1 MTKQNN
7 DQKNSTTT
15 IATNNIE
22 ETATVSESMKDYED
36 ILNQSFRTIKEGDL
50 LSGTILAISD
60 EGITLDIQYFTD
72 GFIPTEEISKDPN
85 FSVSQ
90 NYQIGDVVSAIVL
103 SEENENGD
111 VVLSIIEADAILSW
125 DKLKEAMETEKIYKA
140 HITKTVPAGLITYI
154 ENIQGFIPIS
164 QISTEHI
171 EDTSLFAGKQLD
183 VIITEVDQAKSK
195 LILSAKRVLQNKAVA
210 DKQEK
215 ISALQTGIITT
226 GIVEKIVPY
235 GAFVRLEDGLSGLV
249 HISEICGRHLQSP
262 KEVIHEGDTVTVKI
276 IKITDGKISLS
287 MKQADNNKE
296 GEDVVEH
303 LSDGPTEYSSGESA
317 STSLASILA
326 KL

>member
-125 DKLKEAMETEKIYKA
+125 DKLKEAMETEK
-140 HITKTVPAGLITYI
+140 
-154 ENIQGFIPIS
+154 
-164 QISTEHI
+164 
-171 EDTSLFAGKQLD
+171 
-183 VIITEVDQAKSK
+183 
-195 LILSAKRVLQNKAVA
+195 
-210 DKQEK
+210 
-215 ISALQTGIITT
+215 
-226 GIVEKIVPY
+226 
-235 GAFVRLEDGLSGLV
+235 
-249 HISEICGRHLQSP
+249 
-262 KEVIHEGDTVTVKI
+262 
-276 IKITDGKISLS
+276 
-287 MKQADNNKE
+287 
-296 GEDVVEH
+296 
-303 LSDGPTEYSSGESA
+303 
-317 STSLASILA
+317 
-326 KL
+326 